1 MKHLAL
7 LLILICTIPAF
18 CQVEINPTSVNAEL
32 RINST
37 TKGVLLPRVNN
48 PTVVNSPVEGL
59 LIYDKATKTPSFHN
73 GTQWNTLAV
82 NNAVAANNPDVITY
96 TITNAAGGF
105 TNGTYNLD
113 FLSVSGSSGFPASFS
128 IGKPADIN
136 SIAFLTAGVFGKKPA
151 TATMVMEVKIYH
163 LGSVNPYYSVKF
175 TDILVL
181 SYQFGFPSS
190 TNNQETYVVQAI
202 TYGFKDWVNNI
213 SFGVDSSGGITTY

>member
-7 LLILICTIPAF
+7 FLILICSISSF
-18 CQVEINPTSVNAEL
+18 CQVEISPTSVNAEL
-32 RINST
+32 RINSA

-82 NNAVAANNPDVITY
+82 NNAVAALNPDVITY

-113 FLSVSGSSGFPASFS
+113 ALSVSGSGLINTSFS
-128 IGKPADIN
+128 ISKPADIN
-136 SIAFLTAGVFGKKPA
+136 SIAFLNAGIFGKKPE
-151 TATMVMEVKIYH
+151 TATMVMEVKMYQ
-163 LGSVNPYYSVKF
+163 LGSVNPYYSVKL
-175 TDILVL
+175 TDISISV
-181 SYQFGFPSS
+181 YQFGFPSS
-190 TNNQETYVVQAI
+190 TTNQETYIVAAA
-202 TYGFKDWVNNI
+202 TYGFRDWVNNI
-213 SFGVDSSGGITTY
+213 SFGVSGGNVVPY